1 MDIID
6 RDALKQL
13 VGVEANH
20 CVSLYMPRHGTVQD
34 AEQDPIRYRNLLHD
48 VRDKL
53 IARGMRRPD
62 AMSYLKPALSVEDE
76 PLFWKRNGTA
86 GLAMLLGPDH
96 FHVLH
101 LADRCSELSTVDRRF
116 HLAPL
121 FEVVSRD
128 DHFLLLAVSA
138 KSVRLFRCHSHD
150 ISPIEL
156 PASMP
161 RDIDTALAGTEIE
174 KSLQHHA
181 AGPMGRA
188 GNWASIMHGQG
199 APKDEHKKLLL
210 EFLRMVG
217 QHVSHTLRAETA
229 PLVIAAVDYVHPL
242 IRDVVNYQH
251 ILQEGIHGSPDSMQE
266 NEFLARALP
275 VIRPEFEKP
284 VRAANERY
292 QQAISSGRAVD
303 SIGAV
308 LAAVEEG
315 RVETLIA
322 ARNEQVWG
330 RFDSVTHE
338 VTLGNQAANGGDTDL
353 LDLAICRTMARGGT
367 SLVVDRELVPS
378 GGPVAAILRW

>member
-6 RDALKQL
+6 RDSLRQL

-62 AMSYLKPALSVEDE
+62 AMSYLEPALSVENE

-101 LADRCSELSTVDRRF
+101 LADRCEELSAVDRRF

-156 PASMP
+156 PAAMP

-181 AGPMGRA
+181 AGPTGRA
-188 GNWASIMHGQG
+188 GHWASIMHGQG

-217 QHVSHTLRAETA
+217 QHISHTLRDENA
-229 PLVIAAVDYVHPL
+229 PLVIAAVDYMHPL
-242 IRDVVNYQH
+242 IRDVVSYQH
-251 ILQEGIHGSPDSMQE
+251 ILKDGIHGSPDSLPE
-266 NEFLARALP
+266 NELLARALP

-284 VRAANERY
+284 VRAASERY
-292 QQAISSGRAVD
+292 QQAISGGRAAD

-322 ARNEQVWG
+322 AKNDRIWG
-330 RFDSVTHE
+330 TFNAETGE
-338 VTLGNQAANGGDTDL
+338 VTLRDPATDGDTDL
-353 LDLAICRTMARGGT
+353 LDLAVCRTMARGGT